1 MAQQIW
7 KIILRIHCMHV
18 LFNQLR
24 DRPTFL
30 SEKFHFVDRHHFN
43 DGQYFHAVSHSSSTR
58 CKHSTKTLLAA
69 RAVATQ
75 PLCTPCLPQLWLAWC
90 ARDFS
95 SLPSM
100 TLQNKY
106 NTQANMA
113 SAIAKM
119 YHCRKSKIH
128 HTHSPHNTVTMSTI
142 IKIHKD
148 VPFFLYTLHCQ
159 PMWNINS
166 VSSMHKRYLL
176 YHLWQIG
183 SRHYQN

>member
-7 KIILRIHCMHV
+7 KIILHIHCMHV

-30 SEKFHFVDRHHFN
+30 SEKFHLVDRHQFN

-58 CKHSTKTLLAA
+58 CKHSTKTLPAA

-75 PLCTPCLPQLWLAWC
+75 PLCTPCLPQPWLADVPVTS
-90 ARDFS
+90 AH
-95 SLPSM
+95 
-100 TLQNKY
+100 Y
-106 NTQANMA
+106 QAWLCKISTTRKQMA

-119 YHCRKSKIH
+119 YHCMKSKIH

-142 IKIHKD
+142 IKIHKY
-148 VPFFLYTLHCQ
+148 VSFFFVHIALSNYVNYNH
-159 PMWNINS
+159 

-176 YHLWQIG
+176 YHLLQTG
-183 SRHYQN
+183 SRHYHN